1 MTEAMSETA
10 SLKDVVT
17 HGEVVLDGGVR
28 LHYVEAGEGQ
38 RLVVLL
44 HGFPEFWY
52 SWRHQIQPLVDAGFH
67 IVAPDMR
74 GYNLSDKPKGWRS
87 YDMQF
92 LAGDVAALIRHFG
105 VERADVVGHDWG
117 AAVAYGVAALHPE
130 SVRRLAI
137 LNVPHPARML
147 AGFRTFKQLRKSWY
161 MFFFQIPVLPEWL
174 LRRDGYS
181 PIKRALRADG
191 AKLGR
196 PTVFGDEELEHY
208 VRAWSYDGALTAMLD
223 YYRAALRQSPRAAGA
238 RMRPISAPTLVI
250 WGDRDTALGSELAEP
265 EARWVKDVRVVH
277 LPEATHWVQHDD
289 PERVNELLTEF
300 LSD

>member
-1 MTEAMSETA
+1 MSEPA
-10 SLKDVVT
+10 AIEDVVT
-17 HGEVVLDGGVR
+17 HGEAILDGGVR
-28 LHYVEAGEGQ
+28 LHYVEAGEGP
-38 RLVVLL
+38 LVVLL

-52 SWRHQIQPLVDAGFH
+52 SWRRQIKPLADAGFH
-67 IVAPDMR
+67 VVAPDMR
-74 GYNLSDKPKGWRS
+74 GYNLSDKPPGWRA
-87 YDMQF
+87 YDMKL
-92 LAGDVAALIRHFG
+92 LAGDIAALIRHFG

-161 MFFFQIPVLPEWL
+161 MFFFQLPFIPEWL
-174 LRRDGYS
+174 LRRDGFS
-181 PIKRALRADG
+181 PIKLALRADG

-196 PTVFGDEELEHY
+196 PTVFSDEDLEHY
-208 VRAWSYDGALTAMLD
+208 VRAWSYDGALTAMLN
-223 YYRAALRQSPRAAGA
+223 YYRAALRQTPRAASA
-238 RMRPISAPTLVI
+238 RMRPIEAPTLVI
-250 WGDRDTALGSELAEP
+250 WGDRDTALGSELAQP